1 MENFNF
7 HFPSSEG
14 SEKGSSGA
22 LGQASSGPQDPTPR
36 PEPKKRR
43 HAITNV
49 ERKDLRVHKQAL
61 IEENVDATT
70 KQMAEFFFQRYG
82 RVLSQSTISESLSN
96 KFKHLDEED
105 HPLHP
110 EFKKRRKSYWP
121 DLDAAVFDWQ
131 QQMLKKKKVIT
142 NEALKGIAKKI
153 FYQLTQYHDV
163 DPPKFSS
170 GWLEGYKARYNIRNP
185 IRHIESGAVGQAV
198 EETELEDLRERLKNY
213 KREDIFNMDETALFW
228 KLSPDAT
235 LASESRASGK
245 LEKAQITVTL
255 ACNATGTQNLPP
267 WIIGKAQ
274 IPRSFLRSGVHVE
287 NFPMVWRY
295 NGKAWMTG
303 IMFEEYLRWFDEQM
317 ADRKVCLLID
327 ELVAHKDGVIFL
339 PSERPEGL
347 ANTTVIF
354 LPVKPTSFCQ
364 PLEQGIIRSWKAHYR
379 KRWLTYMCNEYDRSR
394 DPIKSMNVLQ
404 AIRWVIAAWEDVTP
418 VKTRDCWIKSGLLGP
433 KAGPRT
439 EGWKVQVADDD
450 EILNETMTQMEQQ
463 IESLTKQKRIKSG
476 MNIATFVNPVEEIVE
491 DNDDDDDLFIE
502 SLVEIYSTGGV
513 QRDHETDEEDVAA
526 EALIEDKEALE
537 LLSRLRLYEEQ
548 QKDGDEVVISQ
559 LNKYEREIW
568 ARETG

>member
-1 MENFNF
+1 MEHSNFLAAA
-7 HFPSSEG
+7 G
-14 SEKGSSGA
+14 SEKGSPA
-22 LGQASSGPQDPTPR
+22 APGQASLGSQDPTPH
-36 PEPKKRR
+36 PEPRKRR
-43 HAITNV
+43 LAITDG
-49 ERKDLRVHKQAL
+49 ERKDLRVRRQAL
-61 IEENVDATT
+61 VQENGDWSTKEMVD
-70 KQMAEFFFQRYG
+70 FFYKKYD
-82 RVLSQSTISESLSN
+82 RVLDQSTISKSLSDR
-96 KFKHLDEED
+96 FKHLDEKD

-110 EFKKRRKSYWP
+110 DSKKQRKSYWP
-121 DLDAAVFDWQ
+121 DLDAAVFAWQ
-131 QQMLKKKKVIT
+131 QQRLKTKSTVT
-142 NEALKGIAKKI
+142 NEALMGIARKLFQK
-153 FYQLTQYHDV
+153 LPQYHHV
-163 DPPKFSS
+163 EPPKFSS
-170 GWLEGYKARYNIRNP
+170 GWLKGYKARYNIQNP
-185 IRHIESGAVGQAV
+185 VRHKKSGILGQAV
-198 EETELEDLRERLKNY
+198 EETELEDLREQLKIY
-213 KREDIFNMDETALFW
+213 KQEDTFNMDETALFW

-235 LASESRASGK
+235 LTNESRASGK

-255 ACNATGTQNLPP
+255 ACNATGTQKLPP

-274 IPRSFLRSGVHVE
+274 NPRCFAHSGVHVE

-303 IMFEEYLRWFDEQM
+303 IMFEEYLRWFDEQT
-317 ADRKVCLLID
+317 AGRKVCLLID
-327 ELVAHKDGVIFL
+327 QLVAHTDGIIFL

-347 ANTTVIF
+347 TNTTVIF

-364 PLEQGIIRSWKAHYR
+364 PLEQGIIRSWKVHYR

-404 AIRWVIAAWEDVTP
+404 AIRWGIAAWDDVTP
-418 VKTRDCWIKSGLLGP
+418 TNIRDCWIKSSLLGP

-463 IESLTKQKRIKSG
+463 IESLTQQKRIKSA
-476 MNIATFVNPVEEIVE
+476 MNVATFVNLIEEIVE
-491 DNDDDDDLFIE
+491 DNDDDDDLFVE

-513 QRDHETDEEDVAA
+513 QRDHETDEEDVI